1 MKCNFIIIAVFCFS
15 GLIAVSQNATDSLKK
30 LLTGR
35 SDTTQVEV
43 LNELSWELCGTDNTA
58 AIDYARQS
66 IVLAEKLNYQKGLA
80 TAFNYLG
87 VVYQNNGFYDSSIF
101 YLGNALGI
109 FEKLNLPNNV
119 AGCLNNIGITY
130 LYQSNWD
137 KALAVFYQALEVK
150 QRLNDRPGLVSVYNN
165 IGIIYANLQNNDKAL
180 EYYLKSI
187 GATDQNTAPQSLAN
201 TLNNVGLIYQAKQEY
216 DSAAGYFN
224 KAFATCEKTGNKK
237 GIAATL
243 HNLGSL
249 LFEQDKASEAIVY
262 YQKALVINQQ
272 LDDLFAV
279 ASLYNNMATMFQKSK
294 DFTKSLEY
302 YNKALHQSRQIGSK
316 NQTVN
321 ALEGLAKTY
330 ELTGDF
336 SNSLKFYKAFKQAQ
350 DSAFSAES
358 EKYISELREKYEA
371 GQREQKIKQLHAEAS
386 LQDFK
391 IQSQKTWLMVS
402 IFGLVLVIGFSI
414 IMLVQRNQKHRAYQD
429 LLRKNI
435 ENIRIEKQNEKLD
448 MAEPTENSFEIIGP
462 QTADIE
468 TTPEKYKTSALEQF
482 QKNIIH
488 DRIKFVMEQRKL
500 FLQPDLTIE
509 KLAIEIKT
517 NKSYISQVINE
528 TENQNFSSFLNDYR
542 IREAR
547 RLLIDPEHRNLT
559 IETIARMV
567 GFNSKSAFNNAF
579 KKFTGLTPSF
589 FIKNTPPSP
598 EGLG

>member
-1 MKCNFIIIAVFCFS
+1 M
-15 GLIAVSQNATDSLKK
+15 AVSQNVTDSLKN
-30 LLTGR
+30 LLTGK
-35 SDTTQVEV
+35 SDTTQVDL
-43 LNELSWELCGTDNTA
+43 LNELCWELCCTDNAA
-58 AIDYARQS
+58 AIDYARQA
-66 IVLAEKLNYQKGLA
+66 IVLAENLNHQKGLA
-80 TAFNYLG
+80 TTFNYLG
-87 VVYQNNGFYDSSIF
+87 VVYQNNGLYDSSIF
-101 YLGNALGI
+101 YLNRALGI
-109 FEKLNLPNNV
+109 FEKNNLGKNV

-165 IGIIYANLQNNDKAL
+165 IGIIYANLQNNDKAI

-187 GATDQNTAPQSLAN
+187 EATDQKTAPQSLAN
-201 TLNNVGLIYQAKQEY
+201 TLNNVGLIYQEKQEY

-224 KAFATCEKTGNKK
+224 RAFAICEKTGNKK

-243 HNLGSL
+243 NNLGGL
-249 LFEQDKASEAIVY
+249 LFEQDKASEALEY

-272 LDDLFAV
+272 LEDLFAV
-279 ASLYNNMATMFQKSK
+279 ASSYNNLGAMFQKSK
-294 DFTKSLEY
+294 DYTKALEY
-302 YNKALHQSRQIGSK
+302 YNKALTQSRKIGSK
-316 NQTVN
+316 SQAIS

-330 ELTGDF
+330 ELMGDF
-336 SNSLKFYKAFKQAQ
+336 AKSLKFYKDFKQAQ
-350 DSAFSAES
+350 DSVFSAES

-402 IFGLVLVIGFSI
+402 VFGLLLLIGFSI

-435 ENIRIEKQNEKLD
+435 ENIRIEKQNEKLGFTRP
-448 MAEPTENSFEIIGP
+448 AENLFENIGA
-462 QTADIE
+462 QTAEIE
-468 TTPEKYKTSALEQF
+468 TNQEKYKTSALEQF
-482 QKNIIH
+482 QKDIIR
-488 DRIKFVMEQRKL
+488 DRIKFVMDQRKL

-559 IETIARMV
+559 IETIARIV

-589 FIKNTPPSP
+589 FIKNTPLSP